1 MHSTPADAINI
12 HNDLLSRNT
21 VVVHFGTFVGSENE
35 SLEAVIEFTKR
46 RESQDM
52 LSLDKPAAEGRSRAG
67 ILNISGSIIVEINIH
82 EVIQN

>member
-1 MHSTPADAINI
+1 M
-12 HNDLLSRNT
+12 
-21 VVVHFGTFVGSENE
+21 HFGTFVGSENE